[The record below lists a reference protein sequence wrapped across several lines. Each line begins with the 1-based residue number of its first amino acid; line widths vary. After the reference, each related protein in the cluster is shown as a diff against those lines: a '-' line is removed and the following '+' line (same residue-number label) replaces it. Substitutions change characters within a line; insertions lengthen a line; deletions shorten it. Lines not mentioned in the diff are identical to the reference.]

1 MSHTFLNSKL
11 LNFMFL
17 KTSPRKLNDDDVLA
31 KDLGIETACDTI
43 GAASAIYKDTRD
55 SLYKRRS
62 RRRDMI
68 RACRIPP
75 VLNRI
80 CDDKIPAALLVT
92 MDGELLG
99 ASDRFPHHKD
109 PESFGTLVAE
119 IAADYHNC
127 GVEYV
132 AVDNGGVH
140 RSKSHLQCL
149 LIEMDGGMIG
159 VSACLGIDCF
169 VLCVAKPHA
178 PPGLVKARLQSLAVH
193 VQESLSTLTESAA

>member
-1 MSHTFLNSKL
+1 
-11 LNFMFL
+11 
-17 KTSPRKLNDDDVLA
+17 
-31 KDLGIETACDTI
+31 
-43 GAASAIYKDTRD
+43 
-55 SLYKRRS
+55 
-62 RRRDMI
+62 MI
-68 RACRIPP
+68 RSCRIPP

-119 IAADYHNC
+119 IAADYNNC
-127 GVEYV
+127 GAEYV
-132 AVDNGGVH
+132 AVDEGNTAIH
-140 RSKSHLQCL
+140 HARSNKSHLQCL

-169 VLCVAKPHA
+169 VVAVAKPHA
-178 PPGLVKARLQSLAVH
+178 PPGLVKARLLSLAAH